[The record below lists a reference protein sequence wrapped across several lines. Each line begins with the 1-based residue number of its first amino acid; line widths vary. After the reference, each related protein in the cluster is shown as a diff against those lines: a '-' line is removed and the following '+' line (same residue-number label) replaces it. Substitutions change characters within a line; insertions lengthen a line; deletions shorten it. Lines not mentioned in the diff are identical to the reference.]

1 MIGYQEN
8 ARQMAGKKIG
18 LLALVAPATT
28 KGTDQ

>member
-18 LLALVAPATT
+18 LLSLVAPATT